1 MSGNDY
7 KLDPGAYKGNP
18 LLKGRGEQHEFT
30 QEQVKEFIKCSQD
43 PEYFLTNYIKVISLD
58 DGIIPFH
65 PYPFQQKLVSSF
77 HDNRFT
83 ICKLPR
89 QSGKTTTVVSY
100 FLHYILFN
108 EDVNIAILANKG
120 SLARDIL
127 GRLQLAYENLPGF
140 LQQGI
145 KV

>member
-1 MSGNDY
+1 MSGDW

-18 LLKGRGEQHEFT
+18 LLKGRGEKHQFT
-30 QEQVKEFIKCSQD
+30 EEQVKEFIKCSQD

-77 HDNRFT
+77 NDNRFT

-89 QSGKTTTVVSY
+89 QSGKSVVTTAY
-100 FLHYILFN
+100 LIHQAIFR
-108 EDVNIAILANKG
+108 DNI
-120 SLARDIL
+120 
-127 GRLQLAYENLPGF
+127 
-140 LQQGI
+140 
-145 KV
+145 